1 MKARFL
7 LTGLFI
13 WIIGTLA
20 VRLAGQHILQPG
32 RWRGMLILY
41 AVSFPLMALLVR
53 RICVGS
59 KIPPAEWADGAIAI
73 MLPTLLL
80 DPFSSAFFPT
90 VFPNIA
96 PSMAGAFGGWML
108 FCCAG
113 AALGVSFRRRT
124 PS

>member
-1 MKARFL
+1 MKSRLL

-20 VRLAGQHILQPG
+20 VRLAGQRVLHPG
-32 RWRGMLILY
+32 NWRGTMILY
-41 AVSFPLMALLVR
+41 AVSFPLMALLIR
-53 RICVGS
+53 RICIGS
-59 KIPPAEWADGAIAI
+59 KLPQAEWADGAVAI

-113 AALGVSFRRRT
+113 AAAGVIFRRRT